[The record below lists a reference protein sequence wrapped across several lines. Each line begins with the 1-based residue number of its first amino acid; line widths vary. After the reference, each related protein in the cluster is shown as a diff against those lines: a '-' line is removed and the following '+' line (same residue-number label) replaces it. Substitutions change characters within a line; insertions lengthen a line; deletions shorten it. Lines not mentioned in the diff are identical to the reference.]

1 MVNKKLLIQNLE
13 NIFAMLVFSKSKA
26 KSYFIFTFIFVFVD
40 IFQIFRVLLTID
52 FVFTFYLGYQPQ
64 LISFRDCYFYIDV
77 IILYCYIISNI
88 K

>member
-13 NIFAMLVFSKSKA
+13 NIFIIPVFSKSKA
-26 KSYFIFTFIFVFVD
+26 KSYFIFTFIFVFVC
-40 IFQIFRVLLTID
+40 IFQIFRVLLIID

-64 LISFRDCYFYIDV
+64 QFYIDA
-77 IILYCYIISNI
+77 IILYCYIITNI